1 MNLAKVKAFCAALP
15 HATADV
21 KWGADHV
28 YSIGGK
34 MFAVAFQNE
43 LRGVFVSFKVDDER
57 FLEFTD
63 RDGFAPAPYLARA
76 KWVQITDLKKI
87 SDAEL
92 KALITHSY
100 QIVARKL
107 TKKQRREFGMAD

>member
-1 MNLAKVKAFCAALP
+1 MTLAQIKKYCASLP

-43 LRGVFVSFKVDDER
+43 LRGVFVSFKVDDDR

-63 RDGFAPAPYLARA
+63 REGFAPAPYLARA

-87 SDAEL
+87 SDVEL
-92 KALITHSY
+92 KQLLERAYQLVAL
-100 QIVARKL
+100 KL
-107 TKKQRREFGMAD
+107 TKKMRREFGLVD

>member
-1 MNLAKVKAFCAALP
+1 MNLTNIKAFCASLP

-43 LRGVFVSFKVDDER
+43 LRGVFVSFKVDDDR

-63 RDGFAPAPYLARA
+63 RNGFAPAPYLARA

-87 SDAEL
+87 SDAEI
-92 KALITHSY
+92 KTLITHSY
-100 QIVARKL
+100 HIVARKL
-107 TKKQRREFGMAD
+107 TKKLRREFGMAD